1 VHGHYWRCLG
11 DLPCF
16 GRPVI
21 LFVHIRRFRCGN
33 DACSR
38 RTFGERLPEI
48 ARPRARHTDRLRSVH
63 HAIALAQGGNPGAH
77 LATRIGMPVGATTL
91 LRRLREVAPEPPL
104 PPRVLGVDDW
114 AWRKGSH
121 YGTILYDLER
131 RRRIDLLPDRKGETL
146 AAWLKDHPGVE
157 IVVRD
162 RAGAYADGARQGA
175 PQAIQVAD
183 RWHLLR
189 NGGDALR
196 GVLDHHHRHLD
207 EAAQIAA
214 ASVTVEPAANDNAPG
229 ADIGPAAAPPITK
242 AERRS
247 LDVRQRREA
256 RFEEAVRLREQGMT
270 MRGVARAMGL
280 SRKTVR
286 RWLHAGHVP
295 TWQNANR
302 GRSILD
308 PFRDYLEARWTAGCR
323 NGTGLWREIRERGFT
338 GQSGVV
344 RQWAAGRRR
353 QDPAADRAAPAK
365 PPKAQPPTPRKA
377 ARLLMSEPDKLSAD
391 DRRFVTALL
400 ELSPPIA
407 RAVELAKAFSTMI
420 KEGLADRLDDWIS
433 AAEKDG
439 FKGFAGSLR
448 QDRDAVH
455 AALTMPWSTG
465 PVEGQ
470 INRLKV
476 IKRSMYGRAGF
487 DLLRRRV
494 LAAP

>member
-1 VHGHYWRCLG
+1 MYCSLISLHSLGVFDGLHVIDQIDHANHRITLRARLIGSSAPCPGCQAESRRVHGHYWRCLG

-63 HAIALAQGGNPGAH
+63 HAIALAQSGNPGAH

-131 RRRIDLLPDRKGETL
+131 RRRIDLLPDRKGDTL
-146 AAWLKDHPGVE
+146 AAWLKEHPGVE

-162 RAGAYADGARQGA
+162 RAGAYACGARQGA
-175 PQAIQVAD
+175 PSAIQVAD

-196 GVLDHHHRHLD
+196 GVLDQHHRYLD
-207 EAAQIAA
+207 QAAQIAA
-214 ASVTVEPAANDNAPG
+214 ASVTVESAANDNAPATEG
-229 ADIGPAAAPPITK
+229 GHSAEPPVTK

-247 LDVRQRREA
+247 RDARQRREA
-256 RFEEAVRLREQGMT
+256 RFEEAVRLREQGLT
-270 MRGVARAMGL
+270 M
-280 SRKTVR
+280 
-286 RWLHAGHVP
+286 
-295 TWQNANR
+295 
-302 GRSILD
+302 
-308 PFRDYLEARWTAGCR
+308 
-323 NGTGLWREIRERGFT
+323 RGFT
-338 GQSGVV
+338 GQSGVG

-353 QDPAADRAAPAK
+353 QDPAADRAAPAQ

-400 ELSPPIA
+400 ERSPPIA
-407 RAVELAKAFSTMI
+407 RAVDLAKAFSTMI

>member
-38 RTFGERLPEI
+38 RTFGERLPDM

-91 LRRLREVAPEPPL
+91 LRRLRAVDLDPPP

-121 YGTILYDLER
+121 YGTILCDLER
-131 RRRIDLLPDRKGETL
+131 GRRIDLLPDRKGETL
-146 AAWLKDHPGVE
+146 AAWLKDHPSVE

-175 PQAIQVAD
+175 PSAIQVAD

-214 ASVTVEPAANDNAPG
+214 AMTVEPAANDNARD
-229 ADIGPAAAPPITK
+229 AESKQDAEPPVTK
-242 AERRS
+242 AQQRS
-247 LDVRQRREA
+247 LDTRQRREA
-256 RFEEAVRLREQGMT
+256 RFEEAVRLREQGLT
-270 MRGVARAMGL
+270 IRGVARALGVG
-280 SRKTVR
+280 RKTVR
-286 RWLHAGHVP
+286 RWLRAGRAP
-295 TWQNANR
+295 TWRHAER

-308 PFRDYLEARWTAGCR
+308 PFRDYLEARWTAGYR

-344 RQWAAGRRR
+344 RQWAARRRR
-353 QDPAADRAAPAK
+353 QDPATDRAPPAR
-365 PPKAQPPTPRKA
+365 PAKAQPPTPRKA
-377 ARLLMSEPDKLSAD
+377 ARLLMSEPDKLNAD

-400 ELSPPIA
+400 ELSPPVA
-407 RAVELAKAFSTMI
+407 RAVDLAKAFSTMI
-420 KEGLADRLDDWIS
+420 KKGLADQLDAWIK
-433 AAEKDG
+433 AAEEGG

-448 QDRDAVH
+448 HDLDAVH
-455 AALTMPWSTG
+455 AALTLPWSTG

-476 IKRSMYGRAGF
+476 IKRTMYGRAGF

-494 LAAP
+494 LAAA